1 METNENHSSN
11 TRDTARFHNRVVRLW
26 NMLPSIALAMSVTGF
41 NNRLSSFA
49 INI

>member
-26 NMLPSIALAMSVTGF
+26 NMLPSIALASVTGF

-49 INI
+49 INM